1 MTTDIPSGRAYLGK
15 QMADLVLSTEEKTTV
30 GSRSSRRLR
39 KDGKVPGVLYGLG
52 KDPEI
57 FSVDYGELRGAL
69 TTEAGLN
76 ALIQL
81 TINGTNQLSILKTL
95 QRHPVKDEVIH
106 VDFVRVNPKQELA
119 VEVPIVLEGIA
130 KKVTDQNGMV
140 DQTMFSLSVLSLPD
154 AIPNELTAD
163 VSELEINDAIRVSDI
178 VLPEGVRTEVDP
190 EEAIAVGTVTRSTME
205 SMAADEASEAE
216 GDEEMEGESSEETDE
231 ASTEDSE

>member
-1 MTTDIPSGRAYLGK
+1 
-15 QMADLVLSTEEKTTV
+15 MADLVLNTEEKTTI

-39 KDGKVPGVLYGLG
+39 RDGKVPGVLYGLG
-52 KDPEI
+52 QDPEI
-57 FSVDYGELRGAL
+57 FSVDYGDLRGAL
-69 TTEAGLN
+69 TTDAGLN

-81 TINGTNQLSILKTL
+81 SINGTNQLSILKTL

-106 VDFVRVNPKQELA
+106 VDFVRVDPNQELA
-119 VEVPIVLEGIA
+119 VEVPIVLEGVA

-154 AIPNELTAD
+154 SIPNELTAD
-163 VSELEINDAIRVSDI
+163 VSELEINDAIRVSDV

-205 SMAADEASEAE
+205 SMAAEEASEVE
-216 GDEEMEGESSEETDE
+216 GDEEMEGETSEETDE
-231 ASTEDSE
+231 ASAEDSE

>member
-1 MTTDIPSGRAYLGK
+1 
-15 QMADLVLSTEEKTTV
+15 MADLVLNTEEKTTI

-39 KDGKVPGVLYGLG
+39 RDGKVPGVLYGLG
-52 KDPEI
+52 QDPEI

-69 TTEAGLN
+69 TTDAGLN

-81 TINGTNQLSILKTL
+81 NVNGTNQLTILKTL

-106 VDFVRVNPKQELA
+106 VDFVRVDPKQELA
-119 VEVPIVLEGIA
+119 VEVPIVLEGVA

-163 VSELEINDAIRVSDI
+163 VSELEINDAIRVSDV

-205 SMAADEASEAE
+205 SIAAEEASELEA
-216 GDEEMEGESSEETDE
+216 DEEMEGETSEETDE

>member
-1 MTTDIPSGRAYLGK
+1 
-15 QMADLVLSTEEKTTV
+15 MADLVLNTEEKTTI

-39 KDGKVPGVLYGLG
+39 RDGKVPGVLYGLG
-52 KDPEI
+52 QDPEI
-57 FSVDYGELRGAL
+57 FSVDYGDLRGAL
-69 TTEAGLN
+69 TTDAGLN

-81 TINGTNQLSILKTL
+81 SVNGTNQLSILKSL

-106 VDFVRVNPKQELA
+106 VDFVRIDPNQELA
-119 VEVPIVLEGIA
+119 VEVPIVLEGVA

-154 AIPNELTAD
+154 SIPNELTAD
-163 VSELEINDAIRVSDI
+163 VSELEINDAIRVSDV

-205 SMAADEASEAE
+205 SMAAEEAAEVE
-216 GDEEMEGESSEETDE
+216 GDEEMEGETSEETDE

>member
-1 MTTDIPSGRAYLGK
+1 
-15 QMADLVLSTEEKTTV
+15 MADLVLNTEEKTTI

-39 KDGKVPGVLYGLG
+39 RDGKVPGVLYGLG
-52 KDPEI
+52 QDPEF
-57 FSVDYGELRGAL
+57 FSVDYGDLRGAL
-69 TTEAGLN
+69 PTDAGLN

-81 TINGTNQLSILKTL
+81 SVNGTNQLSILKTL

-106 VDFVRVNPKQELA
+106 VDFVRVDPNQELA
-119 VEVPIVLEGIA
+119 VEVPIVLEGVA

-154 AIPNELTAD
+154 SIPNELTAN
-163 VSELEINDAIRVSDI
+163 VSELEINDAIRVSDV

-205 SMAADEASEAE
+205 SMAAEEAAEIE
-216 GDEEMEGESSEETDE
+216 GDEEMEGETSEETDE

>member
-1 MTTDIPSGRAYLGK
+1 
-15 QMADLVLSTEEKTTV
+15 MADLVLNTEEKTTI

-39 KDGKVPGVLYGLG
+39 RDGKVPGVLYGLG
-52 KDPEI
+52 QDPEI

-69 TTEAGLN
+69 TTDAGLN

-81 TINGTNQLSILKTL
+81 NVNGTNQLTILKTL

-106 VDFVRVNPKQELA
+106 VDFVRVDPKRELA
-119 VEVPIVLEGIA
+119 VEVPIVLEGVA

-163 VSELEINDAIRVSDI
+163 VSELEINDAIRVSDV

-205 SMAADEASEAE
+205 SIAAEEASELEA
-216 GDEEMEGESSEETDE
+216 DEEMEGETSEETDE

>member
-1 MTTDIPSGRAYLGK
+1 
-15 QMADLVLSTEEKTTV
+15 MADLVLNTEEKTTI

-39 KDGKVPGVLYGLG
+39 RDGKVPGVLYGLG
-52 KDPEI
+52 QDPEI
-57 FSVDYGELRGAL
+57 FSVDYGDLRGAL
-69 TTEAGLN
+69 TTDAGLN

-81 TINGTNQLSILKTL
+81 SINGTNQLSILKTL

-106 VDFVRVNPKQELA
+106 VDFMRVDPNQELA
-119 VEVPIVLEGIA
+119 VEVPIVLEGVA

-154 AIPNELTAD
+154 SIPNELTAD
-163 VSELEINDAIRVSDI
+163 VSELEINDAIRVSDV

-205 SMAADEASEAE
+205 SMAAEEASEVE
-216 GDEEMEGESSEETDE
+216 GDEEMEGETSEETDE
-231 ASTEDSE
+231 ASAEDSE

>member
-1 MTTDIPSGRAYLGK
+1 
-15 QMADLVLSTEEKTTV
+15 MADLVLNTEEKTTI

-39 KDGKVPGVLYGLG
+39 RDGKVPGVLYGLG
-52 KDPEI
+52 QDPEI
-57 FSVDYGELRGAL
+57 FSVDYGDLRGAL
-69 TTEAGLN
+69 TTDAGLN

-81 TINGTNQLSILKTL
+81 SVNGTNQLSILKSL

-106 VDFVRVNPKQELA
+106 VDFVRIDPNQELA
-119 VEVPIVLEGIA
+119 VEVPIVLEGVA

-154 AIPNELTAD
+154 SIPNELTAD
-163 VSELEINDAIRVSDI
+163 VSELEINDAIRVSD
-178 VLPEGVRTEVDP
+178 VALPEGVRTEVDP

-205 SMAADEASEAE
+205 SMAAEEASEVD
-216 GDEEMEGESSEETDE
+216 GDEGMEGETSEETDE

>member
-1 MTTDIPSGRAYLGK
+1 
-15 QMADLVLSTEEKTTV
+15 MADLVLNTEEKTTI

-39 KDGKVPGVLYGLG
+39 RDGKVPGVLYGLG
-52 KDPEI
+52 QDPET

-69 TTEAGLN
+69 TTDAGLN

-81 TINGTNQLSILKTL
+81 SVNGTKQLSILKTL

-106 VDFVRVNPKQELA
+106 VDFVRVDPKQELA

-140 DQTMFSLSVLSLPD
+140 DQTMFSLAVLSLPD

-163 VSELEINDAIRVSDI
+163 VSELEINDAIRVSDV

-205 SMAADEASEAE
+205 SIAAEEASELE
-216 GDEEMEGESSEETDE
+216 GEEEMEGETSEET
-231 ASTEDSE
+231 

>member
-1 MTTDIPSGRAYLGK
+1 
-15 QMADLVLSTEEKTTV
+15 MADLVLNTEEKTTI

-39 KDGKVPGVLYGLG
+39 RDGKVPGVLYGLG
-52 KDPEI
+52 QDPEI
-57 FSVDYGELRGAL
+57 FSVDYGDLRGAL
-69 TTEAGLN
+69 NTDAGLN

-81 TINGTNQLSILKTL
+81 SINGTNQLSILKTL

-106 VDFVRVNPKQELA
+106 VDFVRVDPNQELA
-119 VEVPIVLEGIA
+119 VEVPIVLEGVA

-154 AIPNELTAD
+154 SIPNELTAN
-163 VSELEINDAIRVSDI
+163 VSELEINDAIRVSDV

-205 SMAADEASEAE
+205 SMAAEEAAEVE
-216 GDEEMEGESSEETDE
+216 GDEEMEGETSEETDE

>member
-1 MTTDIPSGRAYLGK
+1 
-15 QMADLVLSTEEKTTV
+15 MADLVLNTEEKTTI

-39 KDGKVPGVLYGLG
+39 RDGKVPGVLYGLG
-52 KDPEI
+52 QDPEI
-57 FSVDYGELRGAL
+57 FSVDYGALRGAL
-69 TTEAGLN
+69 TTDAGLN

-81 TINGTNQLSILKTL
+81 SINGTNQLSILKTL

-106 VDFVRVNPKQELA
+106 VDFVRIDPNQELA
-119 VEVPIVLEGIA
+119 VEVPIILEGVA

-154 AIPNELTAD
+154 SIPNELTAD
-163 VSELEINDAIRVSDI
+163 VSELEINDAIRVSDV

-205 SMAADEASEAE
+205 SMAAEEAAEVE
-216 GDEEMEGESSEETDE
+216 GDEEMEGETSEETDE

>member
-1 MTTDIPSGRAYLGK
+1 
-15 QMADLVLSTEEKTTV
+15 MADLVLNTEEKTTI

-39 KDGKVPGVLYGLG
+39 RDGKVPGVLYGLG
-52 KDPEI
+52 QDPEI
-57 FSVDYGELRGAL
+57 FSVDYGDLRGAL
-69 TTEAGLN
+69 TTDAGLN

-81 TINGTNQLSILKTL
+81 SVNGTNQLSILKSL

-106 VDFVRVNPKQELA
+106 VDFVRVDPNQELA
-119 VEVPIVLEGIA
+119 VEVPIVLEGVA

-154 AIPNELTAD
+154 SIPNELTAD
-163 VSELEINDAIRVSDI
+163 VSELDINDAIRVSDV

-205 SMAADEASEAE
+205 SMAAEEASEVE
-216 GDEEMEGESSEETDE
+216 GDEEMEGETSEETDE
-231 ASTEDSE
+231 ASAEDSE

>member
-1 MTTDIPSGRAYLGK
+1 
-15 QMADLVLSTEEKTTV
+15 MADLVLNTEEKTTI

-39 KDGKVPGVLYGLG
+39 RDGKVPGVLYGLG
-52 KDPEI
+52 QDPEI
-57 FSVDYGELRGAL
+57 FSVDYGDLRGAL
-69 TTEAGLN
+69 TTDAGLN

-81 TINGTNQLSILKTL
+81 SINGTNQLSILKTL

-106 VDFVRVNPKQELA
+106 VDFVRVDPNQELA
-119 VEVPIVLEGIA
+119 VEVPIILEGVA

-154 AIPNELTAD
+154 SIPNELTAN
-163 VSELEINDAIRVSDI
+163 VSELEINDAIRVSDV

-205 SMAADEASEAE
+205 SMAAEEAAEIE
-216 GDEEMEGESSEETDE
+216 GDEEMEGETSEETDE

>member
-1 MTTDIPSGRAYLGK
+1 
-15 QMADLVLSTEEKTTV
+15 MADLVLNTEEKTTI

-39 KDGKVPGVLYGLG
+39 RDGKVPGVLYGLG
-52 KDPEI
+52 QDPEI
-57 FSVDYGELRGAL
+57 FSVDYGDLRGAL
-69 TTEAGLN
+69 TTDAGLN

-81 TINGTNQLSILKTL
+81 SINGTNQLSILKTL

-106 VDFVRVNPKQELA
+106 VDFVRVDPNEELA
-119 VEVPIVLEGIA
+119 VEVPIVLEGVA

-154 AIPNELTAD
+154 SIPNELTAD
-163 VSELEINDAIRVSDI
+163 VSELEINDAIRVSDV

-205 SMAADEASEAE
+205 SMAAEEASEVE
-216 GDEEMEGESSEETDE
+216 GDEEMEGETSEETDE

>member
-1 MTTDIPSGRAYLGK
+1 
-15 QMADLVLSTEEKTTV
+15 MADLVLNTEEKTTI

-39 KDGKVPGVLYGLG
+39 RDGKVPGVLYGLG
-52 KDPEI
+52 QDPEI
-57 FSVDYGELRGAL
+57 FSVDYGDLRGAL
-69 TTEAGLN
+69 TTDAGLN

-81 TINGTNQLSILKTL
+81 SINGTNQLSILKSL

-106 VDFVRVNPKQELA
+106 VDFVRVDPNQELA
-119 VEVPIVLEGIA
+119 VEVPIVLEGVA

-140 DQTMFSLSVLSLPD
+140 DQTMFSLSVLALPD
-154 AIPNELTAD
+154 SIPNELTAD
-163 VSELEINDAIRVSDI
+163 VSELEINDAIRVSDV

-205 SMAADEASEAE
+205 SMAAEEASEVE
-216 GDEEMEGESSEETDE
+216 GDEEMESETSEETDE

>member
-1 MTTDIPSGRAYLGK
+1 
-15 QMADLVLSTEEKTTV
+15 MADLVLSTEEKTTV

>member
-1 MTTDIPSGRAYLGK
+1 
-15 QMADLVLSTEEKTTV
+15 MADLVLNTEEKTTM

-39 KDGKVPGVLYGLG
+39 RDGKVPGVLYGLG
-52 KDPEI
+52 QDSEI
-57 FSVDYGELRGAL
+57 FSVDYSELREAL
-69 TTEAGLN
+69 TTDAGLN

-81 TINGTNQLSILKTL
+81 SINGTNQLTILKTL

-106 VDFVRVNPKQELA
+106 VDFVRVDPKQELA
-119 VEVPIVLEGIA
+119 VEVPIVLEGVA

-163 VSELEINDAIRVSDI
+163 VSELEINDAIRVSDV

-205 SMAADEASEAE
+205 SIAAEEASELEA
-216 GDEEMEGESSEETDE
+216 DEEMEGETSEETDE

>member
-1 MTTDIPSGRAYLGK
+1 
-15 QMADLVLSTEEKTTV
+15 MADLVLNTEEKTTI

-39 KDGKVPGVLYGLG
+39 RDGKVPGVLYGLG
-52 KDPEI
+52 QDPEI
-57 FSVDYGELRGAL
+57 FSVNYGDLRGAL
-69 TTEAGLN
+69 TTDAGLN

-81 TINGTNQLSILKTL
+81 SVNGTNQLSILKTL

-106 VDFVRVNPKQELA
+106 VDFVRVDPNQELA
-119 VEVPIVLEGIA
+119 VEVPIVLEGVA

-154 AIPNELTAD
+154 SIPNELTAD
-163 VSELEINDAIRVSDI
+163 VSELEINDAIRVSDV

-205 SMAADEASEAE
+205 SMAAEEASEVE
-216 GDEEMEGESSEETDE
+216 GDEEMEGETSEETDE

>member
-1 MTTDIPSGRAYLGK
+1 
-15 QMADLVLSTEEKTTV
+15 MADLVLNTEEKTTI

-39 KDGKVPGVLYGLG
+39 RDGKVPGVLYGLDQ
-52 KDPEI
+52 DPEI
-57 FSVDYGELRGAL
+57 FSVDYGDLRGAL
-69 TTEAGLN
+69 TTDAGLN

-81 TINGTNQLSILKTL
+81 SINGTNQLSILKSL

-106 VDFVRVNPKQELA
+106 VDFVRVDPNQELA
-119 VEVPIVLEGIA
+119 VEVPIVLEGVA

-154 AIPNELTAD
+154 SIPNELTAD
-163 VSELEINDAIRVSDI
+163 VSELEINDAIRVSDV

-205 SMAADEASEAE
+205 SMAAEEASEVE
-216 GDEEMEGESSEETDE
+216 GDEEMEGETSEETDE

>member
-1 MTTDIPSGRAYLGK
+1 
-15 QMADLVLSTEEKTTV
+15 MADLVLNTEEKTTI

-39 KDGKVPGVLYGLG
+39 RDGKVPGVLYGLG
-52 KDPEI
+52 QDPEI
-57 FSVDYGELRGAL
+57 FSVDYGDLRGAL
-69 TTEAGLN
+69 TTDAGLN

-81 TINGTNQLSILKTL
+81 SINGTNQLSILKSL

-106 VDFVRVNPKQELA
+106 VDFVRVDPNQELA
-119 VEVPIVLEGIA
+119 VEVPIVLEGVA

-154 AIPNELTAD
+154 SIPNELTAD
-163 VSELEINDAIRVSDI
+163 VSELEINDAIRVSDV

-205 SMAADEASEAE
+205 SMAAEEASEVE
-216 GDEEMEGESSEETDE
+216 GDEEMEGETSEETDE
-231 ASTEDSE
+231 ASAEDSE

>member
-1 MTTDIPSGRAYLGK
+1 
-15 QMADLVLSTEEKTTV
+15 MADLVLNTEEKTTI

-39 KDGKVPGVLYGLG
+39 RDGKVPGVLDGLG
-52 KDPEI
+52 QDPEI
-57 FSVDYGELRGAL
+57 FSVDYGDLRGAL
-69 TTEAGLN
+69 TTDAGLN

-81 TINGTNQLSILKTL
+81 SVNGTNQLSILKSL

-106 VDFVRVNPKQELA
+106 VDFVRVDPNQELA
-119 VEVPIVLEGIA
+119 VEVPIVLEGVA

-154 AIPNELTAD
+154 SIPNELTAD
-163 VSELEINDAIRVSDI
+163 VSELEINDAIRVSDV

-205 SMAADEASEAE
+205 SMAAEEAAEVE
-216 GDEEMEGESSEETDE
+216 GDEEMEGETSEETDE
-231 ASTEDSE
+231 ASAEDSE

>member
-1 MTTDIPSGRAYLGK
+1 
-15 QMADLVLSTEEKTTV
+15 MADLVLNTEEKTTI

-39 KDGKVPGVLYGLG
+39 RDGKVPGVLYGLG
-52 KDPEI
+52 QDPEI
-57 FSVDYGELRGAL
+57 FSVDYGDLRGAL
-69 TTEAGLN
+69 TTDAGLN

-81 TINGTNQLSILKTL
+81 SINGTNQLTILKTL

-106 VDFVRVNPKQELA
+106 VDFVRVDPKQELA
-119 VEVPIVLEGIA
+119 VEVPIVLEGVA

-163 VSELEINDAIRVSDI
+163 VSELEINDAIRVSDV

-205 SMAADEASEAE
+205 SIAAEEASELEA
-216 GDEEMEGESSEETDE
+216 DEEMEGETSEETDE

>member
-1 MTTDIPSGRAYLGK
+1 
-15 QMADLVLSTEEKTTV
+15 MADLVLNTEEKTTI

-39 KDGKVPGVLYGLG
+39 RDGKIPGVLYGLG
-52 KDPEI
+52 QDPEI
-57 FSVDYGELRGAL
+57 FSVDYGDLRGAL
-69 TTEAGLN
+69 TTDAGLN

-81 TINGTNQLSILKTL
+81 SVNGTNQLSILKTL

-106 VDFVRVNPKQELA
+106 VDFVRVDPNQELA
-119 VEVPIVLEGIA
+119 VEVPIVLEGVA

-154 AIPNELTAD
+154 SIPNELTAN
-163 VSELEINDAIRVSDI
+163 VSELEINDAIRVSDV

-205 SMAADEASEAE
+205 SMAAEEAAEVE
-216 GDEEMEGESSEETDE
+216 GDEEMEGETSEETDE

>member
-1 MTTDIPSGRAYLGK
+1 
-15 QMADLVLSTEEKTTV
+15 MADLVLNTEEKTTI

-39 KDGKVPGVLYGLG
+39 RDGKVPGVLYGLG
-52 KDPEI
+52 QDPEI
-57 FSVDYGELRGAL
+57 FSVDYGDLRGAL
-69 TTEAGLN
+69 TTDAGLN

-81 TINGTNQLSILKTL
+81 SIKGTNQLSILKTL

-106 VDFVRVNPKQELA
+106 VDFVRVDPNQELA
-119 VEVPIVLEGIA
+119 VEVPIVLQGVA

-154 AIPNELTAD
+154 SIPNELTAD
-163 VSELEINDAIRVSDI
+163 VSELEINDAIRVSDV

-205 SMAADEASEAE
+205 SMAAEEASEVE
-216 GDEEMEGESSEETDE
+216 GDEEMEGETSEETDE

>member
-1 MTTDIPSGRAYLGK
+1 
-15 QMADLVLSTEEKTTV
+15 MADLVLNTEEKTTI

-39 KDGKVPGVLYGLG
+39 RDGKVPGVLYGLG
-52 KDPEI
+52 QDPEI

-69 TTEAGLN
+69 TTDAGLN

-81 TINGTNQLSILKTL
+81 SINGTNQLTILKTL

-106 VDFVRVNPKQELA
+106 VDFVRVDPKQELA
-119 VEVPIVLEGIA
+119 VEVPIVLEGVA

-163 VSELEINDAIRVSDI
+163 VSELEINDAIRVSDV

-205 SMAADEASEAE
+205 SIAAEEASELEA
-216 GDEEMEGESSEETDE
+216 DEEMEDETSEETDE

>member
-1 MTTDIPSGRAYLGK
+1 
-15 QMADLVLSTEEKTTV
+15 MADLVLNTEEKTTI

-39 KDGKVPGVLYGLG
+39 RDGKVPGVLYGVG
-52 KDPEI
+52 QDPEI
-57 FSVDYGELRGAL
+57 FSVDYGDLRGAL
-69 TTEAGLN
+69 TTDAGLN

-81 TINGTNQLSILKTL
+81 SVNGTNQLSILKSL

-106 VDFVRVNPKQELA
+106 VDFVRVDPNQELA
-119 VEVPIVLEGIA
+119 VEVPIVLEGVA

-154 AIPNELTAD
+154 SIPNELTAD
-163 VSELEINDAIRVSDI
+163 VSELEINDAIRVSDV

-205 SMAADEASEAE
+205 SMAAEEASEVE
-216 GDEEMEGESSEETDE
+216 GDEGMEGETSEETDE

>member
-1 MTTDIPSGRAYLGK
+1 
-15 QMADLVLSTEEKTTV
+15 MADLVLNTEEKTTI

-39 KDGKVPGVLYGLG
+39 RDGKVPGVLYGLG
-52 KDPEI
+52 QDPEI
-57 FSVDYGELRGAL
+57 FSVNYGDLRGAL
-69 TTEAGLN
+69 TTDAGLN

-81 TINGTNQLSILKTL
+81 SVNGTNQLSILKSL

-106 VDFVRVNPKQELA
+106 VDFVRVDPNQELA
-119 VEVPIVLEGIA
+119 VEVPIVLEGVA

-154 AIPNELTAD
+154 SIPNELTAD
-163 VSELEINDAIRVSDI
+163 VSELEINDAIRVSDV

-205 SMAADEASEAE
+205 SMAAEEAAEVEA
-216 GDEEMEGESSEETDE
+216 DEEMEGETSEETDE

>member
-1 MTTDIPSGRAYLGK
+1 
-15 QMADLVLSTEEKTTV
+15 MADLVLNTEEKTTI

-39 KDGKVPGVLYGLG
+39 RDGKVPGVLYGLG
-52 KDPEI
+52 QDPEI
-57 FSVDYGELRGAL
+57 FSVDYGDLRGAL
-69 TTEAGLN
+69 TTDAGLN

-81 TINGTNQLSILKTL
+81 SINGTNQLSILKTL

-106 VDFVRVNPKQELA
+106 VDFVRVDPNQELA
-119 VEVPIVLEGIA
+119 VEVPIILEGVA

-154 AIPNELTAD
+154 SIPNELTAD
-163 VSELEINDAIRVSDI
+163 VSELEINDAIRVSDV

-205 SMAADEASEAE
+205 SMAAEEAAEIE
-216 GDEEMEGESSEETDE
+216 GDEEMEGETSEETDE

>member
-1 MTTDIPSGRAYLGK
+1 
-15 QMADLVLSTEEKTTV
+15 MADLVLNTEKKTTI

-39 KDGKVPGVLYGLG
+39 RGGKVPGVLYGLG
-52 KDPEI
+52 QDPEI
-57 FSVDYGELRGAL
+57 FSVDYGDLRGAL
-69 TTEAGLN
+69 TTDAGLN

-81 TINGTNQLSILKTL
+81 SVNGTNQLSILKSL

-106 VDFVRVNPKQELA
+106 VDFVRVDPNQELA
-119 VEVPIVLEGIA
+119 VEVQIVLEGVA

-154 AIPNELTAD
+154 SIPNELTAD

-205 SMAADEASEAE
+205 SMAAEEAAEVE
-216 GDEEMEGESSEETDE
+216 GDEEMEGETSEETDE

>member
-1 MTTDIPSGRAYLGK
+1 
-15 QMADLVLSTEEKTTV
+15 MADLVLNTEEKTTI

-39 KDGKVPGVLYGLG
+39 RDGKVPGVLYGLG
-52 KDPEI
+52 QDPEI
-57 FSVDYGELRGAL
+57 FSVDYGDLRGAL
-69 TTEAGLN
+69 NTDAGLN

-81 TINGTNQLSILKTL
+81 SVNGTNQLSILKTL

-106 VDFVRVNPKQELA
+106 VDFVRVDPNQELA
-119 VEVPIVLEGIA
+119 VEVPIVLEGVA

-154 AIPNELTAD
+154 SIPNELTAN
-163 VSELEINDAIRVSDI
+163 VSELEINDAIRVSDV

-205 SMAADEASEAE
+205 SMAAEEAAEIE
-216 GDEEMEGESSEETDE
+216 GDEEMEGETSEETDE

>member
-1 MTTDIPSGRAYLGK
+1 
-15 QMADLVLSTEEKTTV
+15 MADLVLNTEEKTTI

-39 KDGKVPGVLYGLG
+39 RDGKVPGVLYGLG
-52 KDPEI
+52 QDPEI
-57 FSVDYGELRGAL
+57 FSVDYGDLRGAL
-69 TTEAGLN
+69 TTDAGLN

-81 TINGTNQLSILKTL
+81 SVNGTNQRSILKSL

-106 VDFVRVNPKQELA
+106 VDFVRVDPNQELA
-119 VEVPIVLEGIA
+119 VEVPIVLEGVA

-154 AIPNELTAD
+154 SIPNELTAD
-163 VSELEINDAIRVSDI
+163 VSELEINDAIRVSDV

-205 SMAADEASEAE
+205 SMAAEEASEVE
-216 GDEEMEGESSEETDE
+216 GDEEMEGETSEETDE